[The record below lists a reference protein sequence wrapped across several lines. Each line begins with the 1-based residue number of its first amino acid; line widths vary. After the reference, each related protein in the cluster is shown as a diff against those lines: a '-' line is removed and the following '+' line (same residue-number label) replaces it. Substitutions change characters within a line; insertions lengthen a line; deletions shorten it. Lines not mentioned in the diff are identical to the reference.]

1 MLDIN
6 RIETDFEKVCRQ
18 LNTRQKD
25 YTKDLKDILELNS
38 KRKELTKIV
47 EEMKAQKNKFSK
59 EIGTLAR
66 QNKKAEI
73 EIAKK
78 QVSEISGKI
87 DKLDEEL
94 KVINEDIYK
103 KNLQLPNIP
112 NDNMPVGKDEND
124 NVEIRKWV
132 KKDFRKTNI
141 PHWDI
146 ATRLNLVD
154 FELGAKISGTRFLAY
169 TENGAIMVRAIADI
183 LLKRH
188 KKHGYKEMMLPLL
201 VNEENML
208 GTGQLPK
215 FEDDAYKIDNQ
226 FLIPTSEV
234 SLTNIVRGEIVDTK
248 KLPMYLTSFSQCFRR
263 EAGSAGRDTKGMIRL
278 HQFNKVEMVKICEP
292 KDSYDELEKM
302 VQDAEDCLQLFNL
315 PYRVVELCSGDVGF
329 ASQKTYDLE
338 VWFPNQSKFREISS
352 CSNCGDFQARRM
364 GARFKNT
371 EGKTQFL
378 NTLNGSG
385 LAIDRLFA
393 AILENHF
400 DGTKLHLPEA
410 LKPYFD
416 NNDYL

>member
-1 MLDIN
+1 M
-6 RIETDFEKVCRQ
+6 
-18 LNTRQKD
+18 
-25 YTKDLKDILELNS
+25 
-38 KRKELTKIV
+38 
-47 EEMKAQKNKFSK
+47 
-59 EIGTLAR
+59 
-66 QNKKAEI
+66 
-73 EIAKK
+73 
-78 QVSEISGKI
+78 
-87 DKLDEEL
+87 DEEL

-248 KLPMYLTSFSQCFRR
+248 NYQC
-263 EAGSAGRDTKGMIRL
+263 I
-278 HQFNKVEMVKICEP
+278 
-292 KDSYDELEKM
+292 
-302 VQDAEDCLQLFNL
+302 
-315 PYRVVELCSGDVGF
+315 
-329 ASQKTYDLE
+329 
-338 VWFPNQSKFREISS
+338 
-352 CSNCGDFQARRM
+352 
-364 GARFKNT
+364 
-371 EGKTQFL
+371 
-378 NTLNGSG
+378 
-385 LAIDRLFA
+385 
-393 AILENHF
+393 
-400 DGTKLHLPEA
+400 
-410 LKPYFD
+410 
-416 NNDYL
+416 

>member
-1 MLDIN
+1 
-6 RIETDFEKVCRQ
+6 
-18 LNTRQKD
+18 
-25 YTKDLKDILELNS
+25 
-38 KRKELTKIV
+38 
-47 EEMKAQKNKFSK
+47 
-59 EIGTLAR
+59 
-66 QNKKAEI
+66 
-73 EIAKK
+73 
-78 QVSEISGKI
+78 
-87 DKLDEEL
+87 
-94 KVINEDIYK
+94 
-103 KNLQLPNIP
+103 
-112 NDNMPVGKDEND
+112 
-124 NVEIRKWV
+124 
-132 KKDFRKTNI
+132 
-141 PHWDI
+141 
-146 ATRLNLVD
+146 
-154 FELGAKISGTRFLAY
+154 
-169 TENGAIMVRAIADI
+169 
-183 LLKRH
+183 
-188 KKHGYKEMMLPLL
+188 
-201 VNEENML
+201 
-208 GTGQLPK
+208 
-215 FEDDAYKIDNQ
+215 
-226 FLIPTSEV
+226 
-234 SLTNIVRGEIVDTK
+234 
-248 KLPMYLTSFSQCFRR
+248 MYLTSFSQCFRR